1 MTRDSGIIYRS
12 YYEAISS
19 LSDESQLALYKAL
32 MAYIFDGDELPL
44 EGMDKVVFTLIKPN
58 LDANN
63 KRFEN
68 GKKGAEFG
76 VLGGA
81 PKGNQNAR
89 KVQKSTVKQPRN
101 NPETTA
107 NQGQNNPKTTPNKD
121 KDVDKDKEL
130 DNNNPLTP
138 LQGGTGAFL
147 QMISASAL
155 SEPLQEKLREWLRYK
170 TERREGYKPQ
180 GLRSLL
186 TTAERMAETYG
197 EAAVA
202 AAIDASMANNWQGII
217 WDRLGKQPKKQAAA
231 PKGIDYSGECDL

>member
-19 LSDESQLALYKAL
+19 LSDESRLALYDAL
-32 MAYIFDGDELPL
+32 MVYIFDGKEMPL
-44 EGMDKVVFTLIKPN
+44 SGVDKVVFTLIKPN
-58 LDANN
+58 LDANY

-68 GKKGAEFG
+68 GKKGG
-76 VLGGA
+76 R
-81 PKGNQNAR
+81 PSKKR
-89 KVQKSTVKQPRN
+89 
-101 NPETTA
+101 PETEPNNNLTETKTKPKA
-107 NQGQNNPKTTPNKD
+107 NQTESKAKANKD
-121 KDVDKDKEL
+121 KELDKEL

-155 SEPLQEKLREWLRYK
+155 SETLQEKLREWLRYK

-186 TTAERMAETYG
+186 TTAERMTEKYG
-197 EAAVA
+197 EASVV

-217 WDRLGKQPKKQAAA
+217 WDRLGQQPKKQTAA